1 MARFEVL
8 GISDEVT
15 ACDCC
20 GKSNLKRT
28 VCIHDNE
35 SGETKYF
42 GTTCATAPVKGFG
55 VDKEVKEAINK
66 ADRLNKAINY
76 MTRIEYKKQG
86 GKYGPC
92 NEKYEFPL
100 VDRPLFDFIKAA
112 IKAAPIN
119 FNY

>member
-28 VCIHDNE
+28 VCIQDNE
-35 SGETKYF
+35 TGDLKHF
-42 GTTCATAPVKGFG
+42 GTTCATQPAKGF
-55 VDKEVKEAINK
+55 DAVKEIKDAIDK
-66 ADRLNKAINY
+66 FDRLTKVINY
-76 MTRIEYKKQG
+76 MTYVEYKKQG

-92 NEKYEFPL
+92 DAKGVFPML
-100 VDRPLFDFIKAA
+100 DRPLYDSIKAG

-119 FNY
+119 FNF

>member
-1 MARFEVL
+1 MAQFEVL

-42 GTTCATAPVKGFG
+42 GTTCAVAPVKGFG
-55 VDKEVKEAINK
+55 VEKEVKVAIDK
-66 ADRLNKAINY
+66 ADRLSKAINY
-76 MTRIEYKKQG
+76 MAHVEYKKQG
-86 GKYGPC
+86 GKNGPC
-92 NEKYEFPL
+92 NEKGVFPML
-100 VDRPLFDFIKAA
+100 DRPLYDRIKAA
-112 IKAAPIN
+112 IKAAPVN